1 MNIFFIEKTK
11 KNLKCVHKDKL
22 FSKSPRIYICSPH
35 LAALVIRGKPREKI
49 NEYTSFNICL
59 TARRPL
65 GQDGG
70 KIFTWKYLDDKQR
83 PGSVR

>member
-11 KNLKCVHKDKL
+11 KNLNVFTKTNYFQKVHV
-22 FSKSPRIYICSPH
+22 FICSPH

-49 NEYTSFNICL
+49 NVYTSFNICL

>member
-11 KNLKCVHKDKL
+11 KKINVFTKKL

>member
-11 KNLKCVHKDKL
+11 KKIKCVHKDKL
-22 FSKSPRIYICSPH
+22 FLKSPRIYICSPH

-65 GQDGG
+65 GQVGG
-70 KIFTWKYLDDKQR
+70 I
-83 PGSVR
+83 V